1 MRGCAVRRNPFWEGR
16 NPINDR
22 ADIDFE
28 AEGLLGDLKG
38 KFREARLA
46 LLRELVDQGVSVD
59 ELKRAVQENR
69 LVLLP
74 VERVFEEDAHRYSA
88 AEIAERAGIKP
99 EFLARLLQALGAP
112 IPEDDDRV
120 YGEADVEAAKRAKEF
135 LDAGLPE
142 AGLLETSRI
151 IGISMANLAD
161 ANRDLVGQV
170 FTEPGVDEREL
181 ALRYAEAA
189 KALAPRLGETLLHAY
204 RLHLREAIREAVV
217 NEAELAEGR
226 ISGTDEVTIAFAD
239 LVGFTRLGESL
250 DIEQVGDLSGKLF
263 ELASEAARPP
273 VRLVKMIGD
282 AAMFASRET
291 EPLLE
296 SVLGLIEAVGREE
309 IPPLRAGVA
318 RGQALGRGGDWYGRP
333 VNLAS
338 RITNFARP
346 DSVVADQEVKDSIA
360 STNGRPFAFSFA
372 GKRHFKGIE
381 GEVPVHRVRRAEKNQ
396 Q

>member
-1 MRGCAVRRNPFWEGR
+1 M
-16 NPINDR
+16 

-38 KFREARLA
+38 KAREARLA
-46 LLRELVDQGVSVD
+46 LLEELADQGVSLE
-59 ELKRAVQENR
+59 ELKRAVEEHR

-74 VERVFEEDAHRYSA
+74 VERVFDEGSDRYTA
-88 AEIAERAGIKP
+88 TEIAEKAGLDP
-99 EFLARLLQALGAP
+99 WFLARLLQALGAP
-112 IPEDDDRV
+112 IPEDDEPV
-120 YGEADVEAAKRAKEF
+120 YSDEDLEAAKRAKSF

-142 AGLLETSRI
+142 EGLLETSRI
-151 IGISMANLAD
+151 IGISMASLAD
-161 ANRDLVGQV
+161 ANRNLVGQV

-189 KALAPRLGETLLHAY
+189 KALAPRIGETLLRAY
-204 RLHLREAIREAVV
+204 RIHLREAIRQAVV

-226 ISGTDEVTIAFAD
+226 VTGSDEMTIAFAD

-250 DIEQVGDLSGKLF
+250 DIEQIGDLSDRLF
-263 ELASEAARPP
+263 ELAAEAARPP

-282 AAMFASRET
+282 AAMFASRDSQ
-291 EPLLE
+291 PLLDAVLQLVE
-296 SVLGLIEAVGREE
+296 SAGTEE

-333 VNLAS
+333 VNLAA

-346 DSVVADQEVKDSIA
+346 DTVVVDQAVKDSIA
-360 STNGRPFAFSFA
+360 KTNGRPFDFSFA
-372 GKRHFKGIE
+372 GRRHFKGIE
-381 GEVPVHRVRRAEKNQ
+381 GEVPVHRVRRIQ
-396 Q
+396 RD

>member
-1 MRGCAVRRNPFWEGR
+1 MHAG
-16 NPINDR
+16 
-22 ADIDFE
+22 IDFE

-38 KFREARLA
+38 KPREARLA
-46 LLRELVDQGVSVD
+46 LLEELADQGVSLE
-59 ELKRAVQENR
+59 ELKRAVEEHR

-74 VERVFEEDAHRYSA
+74 VERVFDEGAERYTA
-88 AEIAERAGIKP
+88 TEIAEKAGLAP
-99 EFLARLLQALGAP
+99 QFLGRLLQALGAP
-112 IPEDDDRV
+112 IPEDDEPV
-120 YGEADVEAAKRAKEF
+120 YSEADLEAAKRAKSF
-135 LDAGLPE
+135 LEAGLPE
-142 AGLLETSRI
+142 EGLLETSRI

-204 RLHLREAIREAVV
+204 RIQLREAIRQAVV
-217 NEAELAEGR
+217 NEQELAEGR
-226 ISGTDEVTIAFAD
+226 VSGTDEMTIAFAD

-250 DIEQVGDLSGKLF
+250 DIEQIGDLSGRLF
-263 ELASEAARPP
+263 ELAAEAARPP

-282 AAMFASRET
+282 AAMFASRESQ
-291 EPLLE
+291 PLLDAI
-296 SVLGLIEAVGREE
+296 LGLVESAGTEE

-333 VNLAS
+333 VNLAA

-346 DSVVADQEVKDSIA
+346 DSVVADQTVKDSIA
-360 STNGRPFAFSFA
+360 KTNGWPFDFSFA
-372 GKRHFKGIE
+372 GKRRFKGIE
-381 GEVPVHRVRRAEKNQ
+381 GEVPVHRVRRAEDGSGS
-396 Q
+396 